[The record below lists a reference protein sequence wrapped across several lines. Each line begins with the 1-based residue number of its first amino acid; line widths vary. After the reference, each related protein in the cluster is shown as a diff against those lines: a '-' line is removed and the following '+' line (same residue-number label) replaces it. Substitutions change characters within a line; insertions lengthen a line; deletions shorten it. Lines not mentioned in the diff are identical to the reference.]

1 MKVKWMGISMLSE
14 KQIEEMLTEGLRKS
28 CDYSFAANQVYVAGK
43 RIDIVLNGKDDDEL
57 IAIEVK
63 IKDWKTA
70 LRQANLNQFAV
81 DKSYVALC
89 SRYAAPALSNIS
101 MFSAHGVGLIIIQP
115 DCSYKVILSP
125 RPSNEALSTNYKKGL
140 LSSLSLS
147 MA

>member
-1 MKVKWMGISMLSE
+1 MLSE
-14 KQIEEMLTEGLRKS
+14 KQIEDILTKGLIDSRR
-28 CDYSFAANQVYVAGK
+28 YNLALNQVYVAGK
-43 RIDIVLNGKDDDEL
+43 RIDIVLKTNDNEL

-89 SRYAAPALSNIS
+89 SRYAMPAINNIS
-101 MFSAHGVGLIIIQP
+101 RFASNGVGLMIISP
-115 DCSYKVILSP
+115 DNTFKIVLPPKVTNDSISNTYK
-125 RPSNEALSTNYKKGL
+125 NNL

>member
-1 MKVKWMGISMLSE
+1 MPSE
-14 KQIEEMLTEGLRKS
+14 KEIEDILTKDLLGSRHYNIAL
-28 CDYSFAANQVYVAGK
+28 NQVYVAGK
-43 RIDIVLNGKDDDEL
+43 RIDIVLKADGDKL

-89 SRYAAPALSNIS
+89 SKHAMPAIKNIS
-101 MFSAHGVGLIIIQP
+101 MFASNGVGLMIINP
-115 DCSYKVILSP
+115 DNTYNIVLEP
-125 RPSNEALSTNYKKGL
+125 RIENEAISLNYKKGL
-140 LSSLSLS
+140 LSSLNAV

>member
-1 MKVKWMGISMLSE
+1 MLSE
-14 KQIEEMLTEGLRKS
+14 KQIEDILTKDLLES
-28 CDYSFAANQVYVAGK
+28 QCYDFALNQVYVAGK
-43 RIDIVLNGKDDDEL
+43 RIDIVLKIDNEL

-81 DKSYVALC
+81 DKSYVAIC
-89 SRYAAPALSNIS
+89 SRYAMPAINNIS
-101 MFSAHGVGLIIIQP
+101 LFANNGVGLMVVSS
-115 DCSYKVILSP
+115 DNSYKIILPP
-125 RPSNEALSTNYKKGL
+125 RRTNDAISINYKKGL